1 MTARSAS
8 GIWSEEAGDADAPL
22 IALVHGSMDRSAGLL
37 KLSRRL
43 DDRFRVLRYDR
54 RGYGRSAPHGGPFT
68 MDGQVA
74 DLVEV
79 LAGRPAVVFG
89 HSYGGNVALALADRH
104 PDLVRAVGVY
114 ETPLPWV
121 DWWPDSTAG
130 TQATDDGTAPDD
142 AAERFMRRMI
152 GDARWERLPS
162 RTRLARRAEGAAML
176 AELVDIDEHVP
187 WDPAR
192 DHSARRVDARERWPA
207 PPPPVQRPAPRLAR
221 RLPGRDDRGSPAL
234 RAQHAARRGGSRARG
249 ARQSSGDATVTSR
262 PKNVHV
268 VSSAAPSDK
277 V

>member
-8 GIWSEEAGDADAPL
+8 GIWSEEAGDTDAPL

-104 PDLVRAVGVY
+104 PDLARAVGVY

-176 AELVDIDEHVP
+176 AELVDIDQHVP

-192 DHSARRVDARERWPA
+192 VTVPA
-207 PPPPVQRPAPRLAR
+207 VSM
-221 RLPGRDDRGSPAL
+221 RGSDGQPHHRRSSDQL
-234 RAQHAARRGGSRARG
+234 HAWLADCPVVTIEG
-249 ARQSSGDATVTSR
+249 ARHFGPNTQPDAV
-262 PKNVHV
+262 
-268 VSSAAPSDK
+268 AA
-277 V
+277 VLAELVNRAATRR

>member
-1 MTARSAS
+1 VTEVSTG
-8 GIWSEEAGDADAPL
+8 GIWSAEAGDVDAPL
-22 IALVHGSMDRSAGLL
+22 LALVHGSMDRSAGLL

-43 DDRFRVLRYDR
+43 DGRCRVLRYDR
-54 RGYGRSAPHGGPFT
+54 RGYGRSAPHDGPFG
-68 MDGQVA
+68 MEGQVA

-121 DWWPDSTAG
+121 EWWPDSTAG
-130 TQATDDGTAPDD
+130 SRATDEGIAADD

-162 RTRLARRAEGAAML
+162 GTRAARRAEGPAMIG
-176 AELVDIDEHVP
+176 ELVDIDEHVP

-192 DHSARRVDARERWPA
+192 IAVPTVSM
-207 PPPPVQRPAPRLAR
+207 
-221 RLPGRDDRGSPAL
+221 RGSDGQPHHRRSSDHLHEVLTDCPVVTIVGA
-234 RAQHAARRGGSRARG
+234 RHFGPNTHPDAVAAVLGELVSRA
-249 ARQSSGDATVTSR
+249 ATR
-262 PKNVHV
+262 R
-268 VSSAAPSDK
+268 
-277 V
+277 